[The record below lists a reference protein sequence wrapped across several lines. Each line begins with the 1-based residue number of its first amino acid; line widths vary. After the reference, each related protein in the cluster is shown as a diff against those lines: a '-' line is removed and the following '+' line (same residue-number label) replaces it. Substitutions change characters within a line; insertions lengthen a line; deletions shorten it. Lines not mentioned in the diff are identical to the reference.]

1 MKFLDILTIATIV
14 SLNIY
19 DRSYA
24 ATPTRLVRLSPIQRV
39 AIAVEPESYDARL
52 QRYLDEG
59 NKAFKS
65 GEYYQ
70 AIRHYTYAIDS
81 LKSTK
86 TGSNVYYGSGTYQNI
101 SDNLITVYKNRAL
114 TYLKLHSKEK
124 DGSSDYKDKA
134 LKDLGEVADIYSN
147 IGDRV
152 RAFETVQSIRGLG
165 GNKEFRY

>member
-1 MKFLDILTIATIV
+1 MKFLDILTITTIV

-39 AIAVEPESYDARL
+39 AIAVESESYDAL
-52 QRYLDEG
+52 IQRDLDEG

-70 AIRHYTYAIDS
+70 AIRHYTSAIDS
-81 LKSTK
+81 LKGITP
-86 TGSNVYYGSGTYQNI
+86 YGYSSGTYQNARV
-101 SDNLITVYKNRAL
+101 NLITFYQNRAL
-114 TYLKLHSKEK
+114 TYLKLHSKE
-124 DGSSDYKDKA
+124 GSSYYKDKA
-134 LKDLGEVADIYSN
+134 LKDLGEVADLYRS

-152 RAFETVQSIRGLG
+152 REFETVESIRGLG